1 MASLSPDK
9 RRALEARLKAEN
21 EKSKLENKASAGSRP
36 ATTLHARSC
45 GTQAHASLCRPFG
58 ARATPCGG

>member
-21 EKSKLENKASAGSRP
+21 EKSLLQNKASAGQRRHD
-36 ATTLHARSC
+36 TLLARSRAA
-45 GTQAHASLCRPFG
+45 QAQRQPPRPSR